1 MAGMNLLVRRALPFL
16 RWLPLTRSTLRADLV
31 AGITVGLVLVPQS
44 MAYAQLAGMPAY
56 YGLYAAFLPVM
67 IGALWGSS
75 NQLATGPVAM
85 VSLLTSATLAQFAA
99 PGSDQFIALAI
110 ALALLVGLMQF
121 GLGVLRLGSIVS
133 FLSHPV
139 IVGFTN
145 AAAIIIAL
153 SQLNKMLGVSM
164 GRSDHFL
171 LDIWDVLAQIGEI
184 HLPTLAMGIGAM
196 ILILWLRKRAPK
208 VPAVLAAVVIA
219 TTLSWL
225 VGFER
230 NTQIGMDQIA
240 NADARTLAMEHLQ
253 GQREISRLNARIGER
268 IDELRALRKQPGH
281 SSQHALTLDY
291 QVQAMR
297 LEVRAQE
304 DENRLRARALRHFRL
319 YEDPT
324 TAAGKPMFRS
334 SAGDSPAAGDSGPWR
349 IQRVVDDK
357 VVLVGGGEVV
367 GHVPQG
373 LPALVKPQ
381 LSLETIGLLF
391 SSALVITLVGFM
403 EAISIA
409 KAMATRTRQR
419 IDPNQELIGQGL
431 ANIVGSVGQ
440 SYPVSGSFSR
450 SAVNLNAG
458 ALTGM
463 SSVFSAIVVLGTLL
477 FLTPVLYYLPQAVLA
492 AIIFVA
498 VIGLIDFRA
507 IQHAWQAHRHDGI
520 CAVTTFVATLGFAP
534 HLDVGILFGGG
545 LAIVLFLYR
554 TMSPRVTVRFLEGA
568 RADARDPV
576 SPAIVT
582 IRFDGRLYFANVPY
596 FEDAVLEAVS
606 SHPGAQVLLVVG
618 SGINEIDASG
628 EEMLSHLHMR
638 LSSSNVRMVFAD
650 FKPQVLSVLR
660 ATGLYAR
667 IGDNA
672 FYESEQEALGILR
685 PVESADGAPA
695 ASEMRHP

>member
-1 MAGMNLLVRRALPFL
+1 MNPLARRALPFL

-164 GRSDHFL
+164 GRSDHFM

-184 HLPTLAMGIGAM
+184 HLPTLAMGVGAM
-196 ILILWLRKRAPK
+196 VLILWLRKRAPK
-208 VPAVLAAVVIA
+208 VPAVLVAVVIA
-219 TTLSWL
+219 TMISWL

-230 NTQIGMDQIA
+230 NLQISIDQLA
-240 NADARTLAMEHLQ
+240 NVDARNLAMEHLQ
-253 GQREISRLNARIGER
+253 GNREISRLNAQIGAR
-268 IDELRALRKQPGH
+268 MDELRALRKQPDH
-281 SSQHALTLDY
+281 NSQQALTLDY
-291 QVQAMR
+291 QAQALR
-297 LEVRAQE
+297 LEIRAQE
-304 DENRLRARALRHFRL
+304 NENRLRARALRHFRL
-319 YEDPT
+319 HEDRAT
-324 TAAGKPMFRS
+324 DTGIPMFQSSS
-334 SAGDSPAAGDSGPWR
+334 SAARTTGASGPWR

-357 VVLVGGGEVV
+357 VILVGGGEVV

-373 LPALVKPQ
+373 LPALVTPQ
-381 LSLETIGLLF
+381 LGLETIRLLF

-419 IDPNQELIGQGL
+419 VDPNQELIGQGL
-431 ANIVGSVGQ
+431 ANIVGSIGQ

-463 SSVFSAIVVLGTLL
+463 SSVFSAVVVLGTLL

-507 IQHAWQAHRHDGI
+507 IRHAWQAHRHDGI
-520 CAVTTFVATLGFAP
+520 CAVVTFAATLGFAP
-534 HLDVGILFGGG
+534 NLDVGILFGGG

-554 TMSPRVTVRFLEGA
+554 TMSPRVTVRFLEGT
-568 RADARDPV
+568 RADVQEPV
-576 SPAIVT
+576 SLAIVT

-606 SHPGAQVLLVVG
+606 NHPGAQVLLVVG

-628 EEMLSHLHMR
+628 EEMLSHLHLR
-638 LSSSNVRMVFAD
+638 LSGNNVRMVFAD
-650 FKPQVLSVLR
+650 LKPQVVSVLQ

-667 IGDNA
+667 IGDDA
-672 FYESEQEALGILR
+672 FYESEQEALSILSQ
-685 PVESADGAPA
+685 VESENDGAPA
-695 ASEMRHP
+695 VSTLRVP